1 MQQFHSS
8 MELTCVKGL
17 HTAFSPCQ
25 CIIAVRKD
33 DGSIEL
39 KNVEYTQGPL
49 TELKEDGSKL
59 PPDLFRSLA
68 THSL

>member
-1 MQQFHSS
+1 MQCFHSS
-8 MELTCVKGL
+8 IELTGIKGL

-33 DGSIEL
+33 DGSVEL

-49 TELKEDGSKL
+49 AELKEDGSKL
-59 PPDLFRSLA
+59 RPDLVRSLN
-68 THSL
+68 THCL

>member
-1 MQQFHSS
+1 M
-8 MELTCVKGL
+8 LTCVKGL

-59 PPDLFRSLA
+59 RLHVVRMLA
-68 THSL
+68 THYL

>member
-1 MQQFHSS
+1 
-8 MELTCVKGL
+8 MELTCVQGL

-59 PPDLFRSLA
+59 PLHPVRSLV
-68 THSL
+68 TYYL

>member
-1 MQQFHSS
+1 MQCFHTST
-8 MELTCVKGL
+8 ELTRIEGL

-39 KNVEYTQGPL
+39 KNVEYTQGSL

-59 PPDLFRSLA
+59 SHEPVRLLV
-68 THSL
+68 THYL

>member
-1 MQQFHSS
+1 
-8 MELTCVKGL
+8 L

-25 CIIAVRKD
+25 CIIAGRKD
-33 DGSIEL
+33 DGSVEL

-59 PPDLFRSLA
+59 RLDLVFSLN
-68 THSL
+68 THYL